1 MQTSNNTLSSSKLF
15 SIETLIF
22 SKNMQN
28 AGISQK
34 FSDQLAINL
43 KVMKFGFIETLLTKN
58 EFHQEMKNL
67 NLNLTIRMAIIMASR
82 IGIIGA

>member
-28 AGISQK
+28 AGMNQEV
-34 FSDQLAINL
+34 SDQLAINL
-43 KVMKFGFIETLLTKN
+43 KVMCNLALSKPFLPKMNFIK
-58 EFHQEMKNL
+58 K
-67 NLNLTIRMAIIMASR
+67 
-82 IGIIGA
+82 